1 MRMSLEVAVMI
12 DQNELTKYQE
22 NHQKYHATDSLY
34 QNPNTQAELPYG
46 DKTVPSL
53 EAGNTLIRK
62 RLEEGKPFMLGR
74 FGETELR
81 VMMYGLMNRFPVYNL
96 WKQRKILHED
106 CMNWCDG
113 AGFFPRRVNLMPR
126 FANVFVEACQSV
138 DILAVWYNLY
148 EDYVSDTFARQA
160 EICRFQSLN
169 SFFEYPLEH
178 PWTEA
183 LEGKKVLVIS
193 PFAETIR
200 KQYQIREKLW
210 RNPGVLPQFE
220 LQTMKAVESPRILGR
235 SNGFKDWFDALEWLY
250 QQTLKKDY
258 DVAILGC
265 GAYGFPLAA
274 KIKES
279 GHMAIQLCG
288 QTQIWFGIKG
298 KRWEEQCAEQMTQ
311 FANEYWTRPDSTEIP
326 KNSRFVER
334 GCYW

>member
-1 MRMSLEVAVMI
+1 MI
-12 DQNELTKYQE
+12 DNVGLAKYE
-22 NHQKYHATDSLY
+22 NNYKKYHAVNSLY
-34 QNPNTQAELPYG
+34 TNPDTKTNLSYG
-46 DKTVPSL
+46 DKTVPTL
-53 EAGNTLIRK
+53 EDGNAMIRE
-62 RLEEGKPFMLGR
+62 RLDEGKPFMLGR

-81 VMMYGLMNRFPVYNL
+81 VMMYGLRNRFPIYNPL
-96 WKQRKILHED
+96 KQYRILHQE

-138 DILAVWYNLY
+138 DMLAVWYNLY

-178 PWTEA
+178 PWTGA
-183 LEGKKVLVIS
+183 LEGKRVLVIS
-193 PFAETIR
+193 PFADTIW
-200 KQYQIREKLW
+200 KQYQVREKLW
-210 RNPGVLPQFE
+210 KNPKVLPQFE
-220 LQTMKAVESPRILGR
+220 LQTIKAVESPRILGK
-235 SNGFKDWFDALEWLY
+235 SNGFKDWFEALEWMF

-258 DVAILGC
+258 DIALLGC

-274 KIKES
+274 KIKKS

-288 QTQIWFGIKG
+288 QTQILFGIRG
-298 KRWEEQCAEQMTQ
+298 KRWDEQNPEQMKR
-311 FANEYWTRPDSTEIP
+311 FINEYWVRPDRSEVP
-326 KNSRFVER
+326 KNSRYVER